1 MKTLEKEAWEISLTE
16 VQNLS
21 PCNYKEA
28 DSRIMYHCTLE
39 DKPTAVIASYTD
51 IFTLLVD
58 VFTSR
63 LPDHDWFLRTR
74 KNQFMN
80 VSKIHHY
87 IGYAVAITLPAMFV
101 LTSCDTV
108 SYFNHKSKKETSQRR
123 QRKS

>member
-28 DSRIMYHCTLE
+28 DSRIMYHCTSE
-39 DKPTAVIASYTD
+39 DKATAVIASYTD

-63 LPDHDWFLRTR
+63 LPDHDWFL
-74 KNQFMN
+74 
-80 VSKIHHY
+80 
-87 IGYAVAITLPAMFV
+87 
-101 LTSCDTV
+101 
-108 SYFNHKSKKETSQRR
+108 
-123 QRKS
+123 